1 MKSHIMKHNEI
12 AAMPPRTPPTMAP
25 IDGLEVVDE
34 VVEDWDASGVI
45 DEVAEMEEVAIDVV
59 EDSDAEA
66 LSSST

>member
-1 MKSHIMKHNEI
+1 MKNHIMKHNEI

-25 IDGLEVVDE
+25 IGGLEVVD
-34 VVEDWDASGVI
+34 VVDDWDESGVI

-59 EDSDAEA
+59 EDTDAEA